1 MWIMLRREGGIL
13 MEIENNFLAPC
24 GLYCGVC
31 GVYYATRDNNENFL
45 ERLLAM
51 YQEKIPGIEGV
62 SLDNLKCDGC
72 LSDRVSLFCRRCAI
86 RACTREKEFSGCHEC
101 QDFPCDHI
109 DKFPMPVGKKVIL
122 RAIPYRQKYGTE
134 KWVHDEET
142 RYVCPECGHT
152 VFRGA
157 KRCNKCSVAV
167 DLD

>member
-62 SLDNLKCDGC
+62 CLDRK
-72 LSDRVSLFCRRCAI
+72 
-86 RACTREKEFSGCHEC
+86 
-101 QDFPCDHI
+101 
-109 DKFPMPVGKKVIL
+109 
-122 RAIPYRQKYGTE
+122 
-134 KWVHDEET
+134 
-142 RYVCPECGHT
+142 
-152 VFRGA
+152 
-157 KRCNKCSVAV
+157 SVV
-167 DLD
+167 

>member
-62 SLDNLKCDGC
+62 SLDDLKCDGC

-122 RAIPYRQKYGTE
+122 RAIPYRKNYGTE